1 MAIPRRK
8 DQRLTLTRNKTK
20 TTKTKTNHSK
30 ILKSLLPL
38 LRSFLLGSFLKS
50 LLSLST
56 NHQTVSQNLT
66 KRIHLGIL
74 VALVSLA
81 ILPVSLCLS
90 KVWVLASEPSS
101 YLSKRLLKC
110 AYSVTP
116 N

>member
-8 DQRLTLTRNKTK
+8 DQRLTLTRNKTNKTNMTTK

-30 ILKSLLPL
+30 I
-38 LRSFLLGSFLKS
+38 LKS

>member
-8 DQRLTLTRNKTK
+8 DQRLTLTRNKTTKTNKTK

-30 ILKSLLPL
+30 ILKSLL
-38 LRSFLLGSFLKS
+38 
-50 LLSLST
+50 SLST
-56 NHQTVSQNLT
+56 NHQTVSQILT